1 MYLKTNSFRTF
12 MRSNRGLFSN
22 SLQLKPRRKIIRKR
36 KTIFSSVESL
46 RFIPKMKKLQILFR
60 PSSED
65 SLEKIHLDL
74 PKLEL
79 IEFVTL
85 EPITDKSSHSLAKN
99 DSLETMK
106 ISRVPGHQFNAVG
119 CSESEILEYCKNIR
133 INIDC
138 ENLNLMVKKFSDIEL
153 KFKFSWKYQRFG
165 FCRTGDS
172 SDEMLELK
180 QEFYLEPK
188 RGFTMSAIIQ
198 EFEEDQEY
206 YFDYASKRDHF
217 NVSIAP

>member
-1 MYLKTNSFRTF
+1 M
-12 MRSNRGLFSN
+12 
-22 SLQLKPRRKIIRKR
+22 IRKR
-36 KTIFSSVESL
+36 KTKFISIESL
-46 RFIPKMKKLQILFR
+46 RFMPKLKKLQILFR
-60 PSSED
+60 PSNED
-65 SLEKIHLDL
+65 SLKKIHLDL

-85 EPITDKSSHSLAKN
+85 EPITDKSSRSLAKN

-106 ISRVPGHQFNAVG
+106 ISRVPGRQFNAAD
-119 CSESEILEYCKNIR
+119 CIENETLEYCKFFR
-133 INIDC
+133 INI
-138 ENLNLMVKKFSDIEL
+138 ESKNLNLMVKKFSDIEL

-188 RGFTMSAIIQ
+188 RGFTMSAIMQ
-198 EFEEDQEY
+198 EIEEDQEY
-206 YFDYASKRDHF
+206 YFDSSKCNHF
-217 NVSIAP
+217 DLSIAP